1 MSPGDFNNTYTFY
14 DRDPAD
20 GLDRLAGTRVVS
32 GSTTLRQTTYRYPDT
47 RTVVQKS
54 DVATAGDLAAQ
65 TVALY
70 DGLGRPTTQRTYESA
85 SAYIETTTAYDAL
98 GRVASQTNP
107 SRPGDGLGF
116 ATQYAYDA
124 LGRPVSVTHQDGTI
138 ATNSYSGTLLTS
150 QDEVGA
156 TKQIRY
162 DWAGRIFSV
171 VEDPAGLNYATN
183 YRYDALDNLTLVSQ
197 GYCPDCQGRTFVYDG
212 LSRLRSAANPESGT
226 ATYTYDPS
234 GNPASRTDARQIT
247 TNYAYDAVNRV
258 KTKVSDD
265 GSVNV
270 SWTYDGGTYGVG
282 RLTSVISP
290 AGDTSYGYDAQGR
303 VMASNQTGAGNSYSF
318 GYSYNATGALTGET
332 YPSGRVVTQAYDLV
346 NRVTGFAGLKNGAST
361 NYAAVRAYQ
370 PHGGVSGFSYAN
382 GLVTEQT
389 YDRRLRPNSDYAAFY
404 NSPDRFVLIED
415 RVWSGS
421 GHVQSSNLYE
431 GGSGPFATLGHF
443 TQSYSHDGI
452 NRLTGVSDSGGY
464 SRTFGYDQYGNLSVT
479 GSNGVPWSGLTP
491 YSGDGSNPF
500 SAGNN
505 RLNAGGY
512 DAAGNQTVLGSLQIG
527 YDAENRQRLT
537 QDGSDVAGYSY
548 DGNGNR
554 VGTGGPTIG
563 ATVYVYDAFGRLA
576 AEYRDGAA
584 AAARCQTCYLTTDY
598 LGSVR
603 AVTSETLQVVGRH
616 DYLPFGEEIP
626 ANTAGRDGNFG
637 GFENVRQRFTGQER
651 DDTNL
656 DYFHARYYGGAL
668 GRFTSPDPLNAGA
681 DLLNPQS
688 WNAYSYVVNR
698 PLTYIDPQGTSFL
711 NALGDFFSGLGGGIA
726 SGLGFGTQSCGAD
739 FCTTGTG
746 HADVNPVDIFSGGG
760 LVFGGGGLS
769 NSGGR
774 GGSGMPNFTTT
785 GYGKADVPTV
795 STPARNPT
803 PTRNVARPD

>member
-1 MSPGDFNNTYTFY
+1 M
-14 DRDPAD
+14 
-20 GLDRLAGTRVVS
+20 
-32 GSTTLRQTTYRYPDT
+32 
-47 RTVVQKS
+47 
-54 DVATAGDLAAQ
+54 
-65 TVALY
+65 
-70 DGLGRPTTQRTYESA
+70 
-85 SAYIETTTAYDAL
+85 
-98 GRVASQTNP
+98 
-107 SRPGDGLGF
+107 
-116 ATQYAYDA
+116 
-124 LGRPVSVTHQDGTI
+124 
-138 ATNSYSGTLLTS
+138 
-150 QDEVGA
+150 
-156 TKQIRY
+156 
-162 DWAGRIFSV
+162 
-171 VEDPAGLNYATN
+171 
-183 YRYDALDNLTLVSQ
+183 
-197 GYCPDCQGRTFVYDG
+197 
-212 LSRLRSAANPESGT
+212 
-226 ATYTYDPS
+226 
-234 GNPASRTDARQIT
+234 
-247 TNYAYDAVNRV
+247 NRV

-270 SWTYDGGTYGVG
+270 SWTYDGGTYGLG

-303 VMASNQTGAGNSYSF
+303 VTASNQTSAGNSYSF
-318 GYSYNATGALTGET
+318 GYSYNAAGALTGET

-346 NRVTGFAGLKNGAST
+346 NRVTGLAGLKNGATT

-370 PHGGVSGFSYAN
+370 PHGGIAGFSYGNA
-382 GLVTEQT
+382 LVTEQT

-512 DAAGNQTVLGSLQIG
+512 DAAGNQTMLGSLQIG

-584 AAARCQTCYLTTDY
+584 AAAPCQRCYLTTDY

-603 AVTSETLQVVGRH
+603 TVTSETLQVVGRH

-637 GFENVRQRFTGQER
+637 AFDGIQQRFTGKER
-651 DDTNL
+651 DGETVAQL
-656 DYFHARYYGGAL
+656 DFSEARYYGAVL

-688 WNAYSYVVNR
+688 WNGYSYVVNN
-698 PLTYIDPQGTSFL
+698 PLSLIDPT
-711 NALGDFFSGLGGGIA
+711 GLGTCPAGSENTCIDVN
-726 SGLGFGTQSCGAD
+726 SGPPEPLDTYSFCFVFSCGNGGFD
-739 FCTTGTG
+739 F
-746 HADVNPVDIFSGGG
+746 G
-760 LVFGGGGLS
+760 L
-769 NSGGR
+769 NR
-774 GGSGMPNFTTT
+774 GGESGQQNQP
-785 GYGKADVPTV
+785 PP
-795 STPARNPT
+795 STPPVVRTQPANNRFTKAFLPPNA
-803 PTRNVARPD
+803 NICFDNQNSF